1 MPRAEASVLID
12 RPVEEVF
19 AFVSNPEND
28 EQWESDISEVAKT
41 SEGPLGEG
49 ATYRGVLHF
58 LGQHIEW
65 TSEITAYLPNE
76 KVEFSV
82 TTGPIQLEERAT
94 FEPVQGGTKITVVY
108 DGDPGGL
115 FKLATRVVVRM
126 WQGQIEGNLAKLK
139 EVLEGQV

>member
-1 MPRAEASVLID
+1 MPRAEASVVIG

-28 EQWESDISEVAKT
+28 EQWESDISDVAKT
-41 SEGPLGEG
+41 SEGPLGVG

-58 LGQHIEW
+58 LGQRIEY

-76 KVEFSV
+76 KVEFRVSA
-82 TTGPIQLEERAT
+82 GPLQLEEGVT

-108 DGDPGGL
+108 EGDPGGL

-126 WQGQIEGNLAKLK
+126 WQGEMEGNLAKLK
-139 EVLEGQV
+139 KVLEGQP